1 MEHFGKYTLETV
13 YLGTIEAQRQEIMHL
28 WQTQGVL
35 PDAAERLRRSHEA
48 VVLVR
53 NQNGALAGLST
64 VGLLAAANGR
74 LFYSY
79 RMFIRSA
86 DRVPYLMIAVTRCT
100 CNFLRTFCHPSGHVD
115 ALVVIS
121 ENPKLMLPGSRRA
134 LRSIGFTWSGSTSSG
149 LDCWRMDLPAKDSC
163 PAPLLP

>member
-53 NQNGALAGLST
+53 NMGSDGLM
-64 VGLLAAANGR
+64 VGWVE
-74 LFYSY
+74 LFYRY
-79 RMFIRSA
+79 GFFI
-86 DRVPYLMIAVTRCT
+86 VFLIYLIIYVTKT
-100 CNFLRTFCHPSGHVD
+100 
-115 ALVVIS
+115 
-121 ENPKLMLPGSRRA
+121 
-134 LRSIGFTWSGSTSSG
+134 
-149 LDCWRMDLPAKDSC
+149 
-163 PAPLLP
+163 